1 MFRQHFQDPLDY
13 LFMFLLYLCKDQNIV
28 QVYYYDL
35 FSYEGSENVVHHSLR
50 GSRAVGHS
58 KEHHEGF
65 KEAVI
70 GVEGYLPFISRLD
83 AYIVE
88 TPLDIKFYE
97 VLGFA
102 ELEDK
107 FRDEGDG
114 VFVLD
119 GYSVQHTIV
128 LDQLEQTIFFLN
140 EEHRGCYGGL
150 GWLDASGIQVF
161 LQESI

>member
-1 MFRQHFQDPLDY
+1 MFCQYFQDLPDCSFVL
-13 LFMFLLYLCKDQNIV
+13 LFYPRKDQNIV

-70 GVEGYLPFISRLD
+70 GVEGCLPFISRLD

-119 GYSVQHTIV
+119 GYNVQHAIV

-140 EEHRGCYGGL
+140 EEHRGCYRGFERSDL
-150 GWLDASGIQVF
+150 SSTQVF
-161 LQESI
+161 L